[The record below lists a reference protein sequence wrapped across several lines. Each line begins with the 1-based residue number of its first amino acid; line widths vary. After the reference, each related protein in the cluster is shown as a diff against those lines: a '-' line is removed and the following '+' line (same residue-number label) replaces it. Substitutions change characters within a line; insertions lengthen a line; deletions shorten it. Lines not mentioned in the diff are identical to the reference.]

1 MGVEIYLLYV
11 NIIKYPNIFLTLEMF
26 HYKQR

>member
-11 NIIKYPNIFLTLEMF
+11 NIIKYPNILLTLEMF
-26 HYKQR
+26 PYKEW